1 MVRVYA
7 FLIEMYY
14 LERNINI
21 WFVNRVLGL
30 LLLVARNPSFYSVGP
45 QASNMNTRF
54 LKPELK
60 HTKLNRC
67 FFRDYT
73 NMSPY

>member
-45 QASNMNTRF
+45 QASNI
-54 LKPELK
+54 PEYPISE
-60 HTKLNRC
+60 TGTEA
-67 FFRDYT
+67 YET
-73 NMSPY
+73 